1 MGDRVSGMDWLPFLR
16 TWSEEWIDALEP
28 EEAEVF
34 PQSARAAGWLG
45 FAPAGEERIRALEK
59 RLAQPLPPSYRSF
72 LAISDGWRNV
82 GEFIYALGSTEQV
95 GRFRELSPQWCRIL
109 LGLEEDE
116 HFRAVFGRAVQ
127 ISLEGDAA
135 VLLLDP
141 GEVDADGE
149 WTAYFHASWTGDAP
163 RRYAGFAALMR
174 NEYRSFHR
182 LRKPDNATSRALEVR
197 IEEARVACLA
207 GAVDEPL
214 AVFEQG
220 SSFGRFR
227 AELLRFQLHALLG
240 GAVEAKRAFATIVRG
255 EQDDP
260 ARRALIGRELVPAFG
275 ALDRGERRPAL
286 AQSIFER
293 ELDELRERFDDAAIG
308 DGGPDGPWAEVLAQA
323 RAAAE
328 VGAGD
333 AAWRTVL
340 GGLAHWRP
348 LGPDHI
354 APVALLGDPV
364 LGPLCT
370 PERGREL
377 LGIARAGH

>member
-1 MGDRVSGMDWLPFLR
+1 MEWLPFLR

-45 FAPAGEERIRALEK
+45 YAPAGEERIRALEE

-72 LAISDGWRNV
+72 LAISNGWRNV

-95 GRFRELSPQWCRIL
+95 GPFRELSSQWCRIL
-109 LGLEEDE
+109 LESEDDE
-116 HFRAVFGRAVQ
+116 HFRAVFGRALQ

-149 WTAYFHASWTGDAP
+149 WTAYFHASWTGDVP

-220 SSFGRFR
+220 SAFGRLR

-240 GAVEAKRAFATIVRG
+240 GSVEAKRAFATIVRG

-275 ALDRGERRPAL
+275 ALDRDQRRPAL

-293 ELDELRERFDDAAIG
+293 ELDELRERFGGAAIG
-308 DGGPDGPWAEVLAQA
+308 DGDPDGPWAEVLAQA
-323 RAAAE
+323 RTAAE
-328 VGAGD
+328 AGAGD
-333 AAWRTVL
+333 AAWRMVL
-340 GGLAHWRP
+340 GGLPHWRP
-348 LGPDHI
+348 LGPDHL

-377 LGIARAGH
+377 LGLTRASR